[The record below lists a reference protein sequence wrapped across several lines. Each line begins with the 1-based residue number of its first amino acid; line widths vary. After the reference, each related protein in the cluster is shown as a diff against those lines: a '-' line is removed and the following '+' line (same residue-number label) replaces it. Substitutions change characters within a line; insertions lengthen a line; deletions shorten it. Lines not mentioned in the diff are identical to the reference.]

1 MRRSRSMA
9 ERRMFAKSIV
19 MSDAFLDMPMS
30 ARCLYFMLGM
40 VADDDGFVGSPKT
53 TMRMCGAS
61 QEDLDI
67 LLKKRYVLGFSS
79 GVIVVKHWK
88 INNYLRNDRHS
99 NTTYVEEMSTLTTD
113 EKGSY
118 TEKSKASEAKK
129 QPKVNPKTEVG
140 IPNGNQLVDEGYTQY
155 RIGKDRIESNSSSPL
170 QEESNKNKRNNNY
183 TGPTPIGCSEPSPEL
198 KLEAEDP
205 PSSDPVFLTIT
216 TNRKEEFPIHESDVQ
231 FWEETYPGV
240 DVRSELRKI
249 KAWSRDNAS
258 QRKTAKGMK
267 GFCNR
272 WLSREQDRTGTRQD
286 STVKGTPVRMS
297 LVADGT
303 REGNKERRPVFK

>member
-1 MRRSRSMA
+1 MDWFKHDVHCLQDDRLFALVSRYGMEGYAIFFHAIEAMYANNGEPLSEISVRRIAFDFGTTIEKVQDVLGYAASESCDFLLMNDGSGFTSERVLEECGKHSEKVSKMQSLANKRWNA
-9 ERRMFAKSIV
+9 ERNATRITEGNAK
-19 MSDAFLDMPMS
+19 
-30 ARCLYFMLGM
+30 RN
-40 VADDDGFVGSPKT
+40 ADKI
-53 TMRMCGAS
+53 R
-61 QEDLDI
+61 EDKNREDC
-67 LLKKRYVLGFSS
+67 
-79 GVIVVKHWK
+79 
-88 INNYLRNDRHS
+88 
-99 NTTYVEEMSTLTTD
+99 
-113 EKGSY
+113 
-118 TEKSKASEAKK
+118 
-129 QPKVNPKTEVG
+129 
-140 IPNGNQLVDEGYTQY
+140 
-155 RIGKDRIESNSSSPL
+155 NSSSPL
-170 QEESNKNKRNNNY
+170 QEESIKNKSNLKH
-183 TGPTPIGCSEPSPEL
+183 TGTTPIACSEPSEEL
-198 KLEAEDP
+198 KLEAENP

-272 WLSREQDRTGTRQD
+272 WLSREQDRAGTRQD

>member
-1 MRRSRSMA
+1 MDWFKHDVYCLQDDRLFALVSRYGMEGYAIFFHAIEAMYANNGEPLSEISVRRIAFDFGTTIEKVQDVLGYAASESCDFLLMNDGSGFTSERVLEECGKHSEKVSKMQSLANKRWNA
-9 ERRMFAKSIV
+9 ERNAKRITEGN
-19 MSDAFLDMPMS
+19 AK
-30 ARCLYFMLGM
+30 RN
-40 VADDDGFVGSPKT
+40 ADKI
-53 TMRMCGAS
+53 R
-61 QEDLDI
+61 EDKNREDC
-67 LLKKRYVLGFSS
+67 
-79 GVIVVKHWK
+79 
-88 INNYLRNDRHS
+88 
-99 NTTYVEEMSTLTTD
+99 
-113 EKGSY
+113 
-118 TEKSKASEAKK
+118 
-129 QPKVNPKTEVG
+129 
-140 IPNGNQLVDEGYTQY
+140 
-155 RIGKDRIESNSSSPL
+155 NSSSPL
-170 QEESNKNKRNNNY
+170 QEESIKNKSNLKH
-183 TGPTPIGCSEPSPEL
+183 TGTTPIACSEPSGGL
-198 KLEAEDP
+198 KLEAENP

-272 WLSREQDRTGTRQD
+272 WLSREQDRAGTRQD

>member
-9 ERRMFAKSIV
+9 EWFRHDVHCLQDDRLFALVSRYGAEGYAVFFHTVETMYANNGDPISDITVRRIAFELSMPFDKVIGIIEFASSESCGNLFESRPEGYV
-19 MSDAFLDMPMS
+19 SDRVLREIEFQES
-30 ARCLYFMLGM
+30 QR
-40 VADDDGFVGSPKT
+40 
-53 TMRMCGAS
+53 MR
-61 QEDLDI
+61 
-67 LLKKRYVLGFSS
+67 Y
-79 GVIVVKHWK
+79 
-88 INNYLRNDRHS
+88 S
-99 NTTYVEEMSTLTTD
+99 NM
-113 EKGSY
+113 G
-118 TEKSKASEAKK
+118 KASAERRLKDKYNA
-129 QPKVNPKTEVG
+129 G
-140 IPNGNQLVDEGYTQY
+140 STQVEHKLNAGSTHNIT
-155 RIGKDRIESNSSSPL
+155 RHNKDNNVSRDY
-170 QEESNKNKRNNNY
+170 QEEILSINKKSS
-183 TGPTPIGCSEPSPEL
+183 TDKTDIVCSEPSDGL
-198 KLEAEDP
+198 KLEAENP

-272 WLSREQDRTGTRQD
+272 WLSREQDRAGTRQD
-286 STVKGTPVRMS
+286 SNVKGAPVRMS

>member
-1 MRRSRSMA
+1 MDWFKHDVYCLQDDRLFALVSRYGMEGYAIFFHAIEAMYANNGEPLSEISVRRIAFDFGTTIEKVQDVLGYAASESCDFLLMNDGSGFTSERVLEECGKHSEKVSKMQSLANKRWNA
-9 ERRMFAKSIV
+9 ERNAKRITEGN
-19 MSDAFLDMPMS
+19 AK
-30 ARCLYFMLGM
+30 RN
-40 VADDDGFVGSPKT
+40 ADKI
-53 TMRMCGAS
+53 R
-61 QEDLDI
+61 EDKNREDC
-67 LLKKRYVLGFSS
+67 
-79 GVIVVKHWK
+79 
-88 INNYLRNDRHS
+88 
-99 NTTYVEEMSTLTTD
+99 
-113 EKGSY
+113 
-118 TEKSKASEAKK
+118 
-129 QPKVNPKTEVG
+129 
-140 IPNGNQLVDEGYTQY
+140 
-155 RIGKDRIESNSSSPL
+155 NSSSPL
-170 QEESNKNKRNNNY
+170 QEESIKNKSNLKH
-183 TGPTPIGCSEPSPEL
+183 TGTTPIACSEPSGEL

-231 FWEETYPGV
+231 FWEGTYPGV

-272 WLSREQDRTGTRQD
+272 WLSREQDRAGTRQD